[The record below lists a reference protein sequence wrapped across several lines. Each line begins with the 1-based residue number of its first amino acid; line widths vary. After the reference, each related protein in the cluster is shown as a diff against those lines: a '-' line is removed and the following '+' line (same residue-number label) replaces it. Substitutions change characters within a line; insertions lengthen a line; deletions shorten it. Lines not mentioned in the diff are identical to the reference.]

1 VPLRPNPLYAAC
13 VSRAAAL
20 KGGFDEL
27 GEALGVTP
35 ARLQRWADG
44 IGAPPDTI
52 FLKIVDLLLDDGVDP
67 TAVSAS
73 RLAAKR
79 PSPKA
84 K

>member
-1 VPLRPNPLYAAC
+1 MALHPNPLYAAC

-20 KGGFDEL
+20 TGGFEEL
-27 GEALGVTP
+27 GTVLGVKP
-35 ARLQRWADG
+35 GRLQKWAEG
-44 IGAPPDTI
+44 VGAPPDAM

-67 TAVSAS
+67 TMASAA

-79 PSPKA
+79 QTPKA

>member
-1 VPLRPNPLYAAC
+1 MPLRPNPLYAAC

-20 KGGFDEL
+20 KGGFEEL
-27 GEALGVTP
+27 GAALGVRP
-35 ARLQRWADG
+35 ARLQRWAEG
-44 IGAPPDTI
+44 VGAPPDAV

-67 TAVSAS
+67 SVVSAS

-79 PSPKA
+79 LSPKA